1 MIIFTI
7 NQLIVWSV
15 KYQKIVENAQNNN
28 NFNS

>member
-15 KYQKIVENAQNNN
+15 KYQKIVENVQNNN